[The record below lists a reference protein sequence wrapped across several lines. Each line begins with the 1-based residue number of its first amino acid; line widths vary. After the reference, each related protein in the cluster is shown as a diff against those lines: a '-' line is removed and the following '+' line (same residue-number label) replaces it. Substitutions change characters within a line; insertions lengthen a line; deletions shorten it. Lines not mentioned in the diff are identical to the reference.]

1 MTDTRNYIV
10 SIDKPDGSL
19 ALLSFRF
26 CLIYPKPNTF
36 YNGTGCYMDV
46 ENPYGYYEHVDVR
59 YTGKKY
65 LPDLVELWLK
75 SKYGDR
81 LKGWREL

>member
-10 SIDKPDGSL
+10 SIDKPDGSP

-26 CLIYPKPNTF
+26 CLIYPQSNTK
-36 YNGTGCYMDV
+36 YYGTGCYMEIETPDGWT
-46 ENPYGYYEHVDVR
+46 ENVDVR